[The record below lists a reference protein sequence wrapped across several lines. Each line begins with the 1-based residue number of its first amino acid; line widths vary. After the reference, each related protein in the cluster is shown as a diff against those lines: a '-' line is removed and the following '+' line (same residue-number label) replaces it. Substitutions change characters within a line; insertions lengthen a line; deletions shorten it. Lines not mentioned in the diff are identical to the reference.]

1 MVQRNFNSGVRLKMK
16 LGVVMDPIE
25 TINFKKDSTLAMMI
39 EAQRKGHEI
48 IYITPDS
55 LFIDSGISYA
65 SSNKMEVRNDP
76 SDWFTKEEETIIEL
90 SELDSILMRQD
101 PPFNSGYIYNTYVLE
116 MAARQGVNIFN
127 NPRSL
132 RDCNEKVYA
141 TEFPQCCT
149 KHLVTSRKD
158 FLTDFVL
165 ENKDTVIKP
174 LDGMG
179 GASIFRVKA
188 NDPNLNVILETITDH
203 FTEKVMI
210 QEFIPEITEGDKRI
224 LIVDGK
230 PMSASIA
237 RVPAEGELRGNLAA
251 GASAVAK
258 SLSDRDLWICEEVG
272 PSLVEKGLLLVGLDI
287 IGDYLTEINVTS
299 PTCFKE
305 YKELCDI
312 DVAKIFIESVEE
324 FSK

>member
-1 MVQRNFNSGVRLKMK
+1 MK

-55 LFIDSGISYA
+55 LFINSGISYA

-116 MAARQGVNIFN
+116 MATRHGVNVFN

-272 PSLVEKGLLLVGLDI
+272 PSLVERGLLLVGLDI

-312 DVAKIFIESVEE
+312 DVAEIFIKSVEE

>member
-1 MVQRNFNSGVRLKMK
+1 MK

-55 LFIDSGISYA
+55 LFINSGISYA

-312 DVAKIFIESVEE
+312 DVAEIFIESVEE

>member
-55 LFIDSGISYA
+55 LLIKSGIPYA

-210 QEFIPEITEGDKRI
+210 QEFIPEISEGDKRI

-305 YKELCDI
+305 YKDLCDI
-312 DVAKIFIESVEE
+312 DVAEIFIKSVEE

>member
-1 MVQRNFNSGVRLKMK
+1 MK

-55 LFIDSGISYA
+55 LFIKSGIPSA

-158 FLTDFVL
+158 LLTDFVL

-305 YKELCDI
+305 YKDLCDI
-312 DVAKIFIESVEE
+312 DVAEIFIKSVEE

>member
-1 MVQRNFNSGVRLKMK
+1 MK

-55 LFIDSGISYA
+55 LFINSGISYA

-149 KHLVTSRKD
+149 KHLVSSRKD

>member
-1 MVQRNFNSGVRLKMK
+1 M
-16 LGVVMDPIE
+16 
-25 TINFKKDSTLAMMI
+25 
-39 EAQRKGHEI
+39 RK
-48 IYITPDS
+48 
-55 LFIDSGISYA
+55 
-65 SSNKMEVRNDP
+65 
-76 SDWFTKEEETIIEL
+76 
-90 SELDSILMRQD
+90 D
-101 PPFNSGYIYNTYVLE
+101 PPVDTNYNNCLHLLSLAE
-116 MAARQGVNIFN
+116 NNGARVYN
-127 NPRSL
+127 NPRAIKEF
-132 RDCNEKVYA
+132 NEKVFALYFSDYIPD
-141 TEFPQCCT
+141 TIITSDIEKVIDFQK
-149 KHLVTSRKD
+149 KHKNIIV
-158 FLTDFVL
+158 
-165 ENKDTVIKP
+165 KP

-188 NDPNLNVILETITDH
+188 NDPNLNVILETITDQ

-287 IGDYLTEINVTS
+287 IGDYLTEINITS

-312 DVAKIFIESVEE
+312 NVAEIFIESVEE